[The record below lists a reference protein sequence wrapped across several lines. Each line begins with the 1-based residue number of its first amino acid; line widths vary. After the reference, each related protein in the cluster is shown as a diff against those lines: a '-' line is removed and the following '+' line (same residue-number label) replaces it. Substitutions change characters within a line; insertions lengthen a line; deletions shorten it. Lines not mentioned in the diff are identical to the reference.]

1 MQRRD
6 LFVELRGQ
14 DVDLLAVG
22 ARVVPQLDLRQ
33 HLVGEAGAHHEAG
46 MAGGAAEIHQ
56 PALGEQDDPLAVGEL
71 DLVDLRLDVVPFQVA
86 QRADLDLA
94 VRSEERRVGKECVST
109 CSSRWSPYPS
119 QKKHTN

>member
-1 MQRRD
+1 MRPQLVCFVLQQKTAYGMRISDWSSDVCSSD
-6 LFVELRGQ
+6 L
-14 DVDLLAVG
+14 
-22 ARVVPQLDLRQ
+22 LDLRQ

-94 VRSEERRVGKECVST
+94 VEMADVEIGRAHV
-109 CSSRWSPYPS
+109 
-119 QKKHTN
+119 